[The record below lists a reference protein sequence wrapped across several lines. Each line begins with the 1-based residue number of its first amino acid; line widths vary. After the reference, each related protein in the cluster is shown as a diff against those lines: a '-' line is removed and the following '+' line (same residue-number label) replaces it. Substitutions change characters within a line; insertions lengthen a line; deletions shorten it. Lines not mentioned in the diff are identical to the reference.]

1 MDNPFKHINQ
11 PLKEVPQEL
20 KSKVMSD
27 IAMAKLIM
35 DLAALFSYNIGD
47 VIETVMR
54 SRKPNKIEYN
64 TKKNPN

>member
-1 MDNPFKHINQ
+1 MDNPFKHIDQ

-35 DLAALFSYNIGD
+35 ELASLFSYNFSY
-47 VIETVMR
+47 VIETVI
-54 SRKPNKIEYN
+54 SKRK
-64 TKKNPN
+64 